1 MNDDRTLC
9 ELRAACERGD
19 IETVVKLLRRVA
31 ALTTTSLALAKRT
44 IRTRFGSEFP
54 ARLLNLA
61 ISEERATF
69 LRSQRAQFF
78 RSKADSNSDQRISR
92 KDSLMAQFGRRG
104 GMTKCPKGFATMKPE
119 TAAAVR
125 AAALAGRQQAKAQ
138 REAAS
143 RALEAA
149 LNQG

>member
-9 ELRAACERGD
+9 ELRAACKRGD

-31 ALTTTSLALAKRT
+31 ALSKTSLAQAKRD
-44 IRTRFGSEFP
+44 IRTRFGPEFP

-61 ISEERATF
+61 IREEREAF

-78 RSKADSNSDQRISR
+78 RSKADSNSNQRISR

-125 AAALAGRQQAKAQ
+125 AAARVGRQRAKAQ
-138 REAAS
+138 RDEA
-143 RALEAA
+143 RKALEAT
-149 LNQG
+149 LNPD